1 MLSFVHGVSL
11 VAGDK
16 RMQNSWEL
24 PQVGAELSLSI
35 VQVSQHPARLEGRE
49 GEMLE
54 QLGIVLLSAFS

>member
-1 MLSFVHGVSL
+1 
-11 VAGDK
+11 
-16 RMQNSWEL
+16 MQNSWEL